1 MPLSV
6 SVKGV
11 EENIDAL
18 RRVNAQAK
26 DTIVQVLRE
35 EVQKAVDDAK
45 SRAPVDTGALRDG
58 ITRSV
63 SKKNLTATMSAGGK
77 RRGVDTYY
85 AYFIEFG
92 TKNMPAR
99 PFFYPAARAHEEEIA
114 ERLGDEMY
122 LLISKE
128 VEK

>member
-18 RRVNAQAK
+18 RRVNTQAK

-45 SRAPVDTGALRDG
+45 SMAPVDTGALRDG

-63 SKKNLTATMSAGGK
+63 SRKNLTATMSAGGK
-77 RRGVDTYY
+77 R
-85 AYFIEFG
+85 
-92 TKNMPAR
+92 P
-99 PFFYPAARAHEEEIA
+99 
-114 ERLGDEMY
+114 
-122 LLISKE
+122 S
-128 VEK
+128 